1 MTQEHSHST
10 YHKEYSLASYVRKR
24 SMSITM
30 NAESTNGPVRKTK
43 CKVIAT
49 LSTAAA
55 DAVIAPAA
63 IASMPSALN
72 VHY

>member
-1 MTQEHSHST
+1 
-10 YHKEYSLASYVRKR
+10 
-24 SMSITM
+24 MSIIM